1 MTERA
6 DQFDEADHLAG
17 VESVTG
23 ESADADATTSVS
35 DATVNQPGGDAA
47 GQES

>member
-6 DQFDEADHLAG
+6 DQFDEADRLAG

-35 DATVNQPGGDAA
+35 EVNQPGGDAA

>member
-17 VESVTG
+17 VDSVTG
-23 ESADADATTSVS
+23 ESADDATTSVS